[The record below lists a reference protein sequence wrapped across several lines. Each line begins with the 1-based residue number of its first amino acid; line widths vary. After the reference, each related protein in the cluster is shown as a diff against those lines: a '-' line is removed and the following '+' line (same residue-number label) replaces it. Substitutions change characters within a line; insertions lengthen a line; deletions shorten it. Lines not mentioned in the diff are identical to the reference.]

1 MKFSAESMSHSWA
14 LGVIVTIQ
22 LSMSSIDDLFLIYVG
37 DTFIAERSDQ
47 GNMNFLQ

>member
-1 MKFSAESMSHSWA
+1 MKFSAESMSHSWEQEA

-37 DTFIAERSDQ
+37 DKFIAERSD
-47 GNMNFLQ
+47 